1 MDGQMHQVEAYLGD
15 MGKKCNTRL
24 LEKKGNNL
32 KLWGRDVGTEGAYAP
47 GGSNNHEYRLQVL
60 G

>member
-1 MDGQMHQVEAYLGD
+1 MHQVEAYLGD

-24 LEKKGNNL
+24 LEQKGNNL
-32 KLWGRDVGTEGAYAP
+32 KRWGRDVGTEGAYAP
-47 GGSNNHEYRLQVL
+47 GGSNNHKYRLQVL